1 MPQLR
6 IVTLD
11 SESSENGASIYHS
24 EPQIIRNETFRKC
37 IGGSSYK
44 VLIKFRERERE
55 RDFRSPKRP

>member
-44 VLIKFRERERE
+44 VIIKFRERER
-55 RDFRSPKRP
+55 F